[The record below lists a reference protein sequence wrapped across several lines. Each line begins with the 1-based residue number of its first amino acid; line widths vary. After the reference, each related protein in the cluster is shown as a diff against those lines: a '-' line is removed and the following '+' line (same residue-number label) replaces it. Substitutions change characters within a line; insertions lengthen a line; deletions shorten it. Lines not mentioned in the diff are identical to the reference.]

1 MTRRAAAIAIAAVGA
16 AVLALPVRAADFRTT
31 AEAPTVLYDA
41 PSARAR
47 PQFVFG
53 RDVPLEVLV
62 SVEGWTKV
70 RDVAGTIGWI
80 ANKSLAE
87 RRVLLVRV
95 PSADVRAGPD
105 DAAPIAFRASENVL
119 LELAARATSPG
130 STSSPGWV
138 KVRHRDG
145 QQGYARVAH
154 LWGAQ

>member
-41 PSARAR
+41 PSAKAR

-62 SVEGWTKV
+62 TVEGWTKV

-87 RRVLLVRV
+87 RRVLQVRV
-95 PSADVRAGPD
+95 PSAEVRAGPD

-119 LELAARATSPG
+119 LDLAEPAASPG

-138 KVRHRDG
+138 KVRHHDG
-145 QQGYARVAH
+145 AVGFVRVSQVFG
-154 LWGAQ
+154 L